1 MKTKTNLQK
10 TRSKLNNPLIRL
22 ESLPWSNGGGRE
34 IQDLRESRG
43 RGKGT
48 RKTKE
53 RINRLD
59 SKRKREKEV
68 VEKQN
73 AKATRRR
80 DEKGEKQGA
89 EHRRGG
95 NQSAMGRGRLAGAF
109 ISGERRWERLS
120 AGANRVGKGVLAGH
134 GSASAP
140 RADVER

>member
-48 RKTKE
+48 RKIKE

-68 VEKQN
+68 VEKQ
-73 AKATRRR
+73 
-80 DEKGEKQGA
+80 GA

-95 NQSAMGRGRLAGAF
+95 NQSSMGRGRLAGAF